1 MFRGERNKREA
12 CVLLWRMGA
21 DGLYSFCWFFGFSAV
36 EEPSESLL
44 AFADDNDLTIH
55 HLGLQEG
62 NNPWDPLT
70 VDCVMDA
77 VQVSFIHIKRKIR

>member
-1 MFRGERNKREA
+1 MGRIG
-12 CVLLWRMGA
+12 LL
-21 DGLYSFCWFFGFSAV
+21 AV

-70 VDCVMDA
+70 LDCVMDA
-77 VQVSFIHIKRKIR
+77 VQVSVPNVRDLGRGEH

>member
-1 MFRGERNKREA
+1 MTA
-12 CVLLWRMGA
+12 YYIA
-21 DGLYSFCWFFGFSAV
+21 AV

-77 VQVSFIHIKRKIR
+77 VQVRTGRRKLSRDGQYGWTDVRPHNSNSSMSEISQY